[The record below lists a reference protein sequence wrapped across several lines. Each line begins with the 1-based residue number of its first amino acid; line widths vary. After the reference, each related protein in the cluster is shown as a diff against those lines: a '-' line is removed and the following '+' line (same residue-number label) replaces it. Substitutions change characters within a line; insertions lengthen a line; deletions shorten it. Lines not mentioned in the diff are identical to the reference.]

1 VEDQS
6 TDVRAA
12 SERVAEHLRDAILQG
27 TCHPEDSLMRHA
39 EIFDSQ
45 P

>member
-12 SERVAEHLRDAILQG
+12 SERVAEHLRDAILRGNLSPRRQLD
-27 TCHPEDSLMRHA
+27 EHA